1 MYNYAIDTLVADRQ
15 RVFMQQT
22 DNHPLIGNAGPE
34 PRVRRAH
41 RLALRIWALAQLP
54 GIVRSRPSV
63 VAPPSV
69 VVGSP
74 TVS

>member
-1 MYNYAIDTLVADRQ
+1 MYNYAIGTSVADRQ
-15 RVFMQQT
+15 RVFMQQA
-22 DNHPLIGNAGPE
+22 DNHRPIGNAGPE

-41 RLALRIWALAQLP
+41 RLALRIWAVAQLP
-54 GIVRSRPSV
+54 GIVRGRPSV

-74 TVS
+74 SVN